1 MLKKI
6 KKKERQ
12 KENIAMQAG
21 REWWEQMNS
30 AFNRAAKTKKTH
42 WGLQE
47 ETKKPGLSVA
57 AIDGD
62 EVPIW

>member
-1 MLKKI
+1 
-6 KKKERQ
+6 
-12 KENIAMQAG
+12 MQAG

-47 ETKKPGLSVA
+47 ETRKPGLSVA